1 MHNFIVLKKWLNLWV
16 YWRSSF
22 KNKNCLSW
30 ENQSWSLYKSGQ
42 IFIRFTNID
51 ETLISFVFSSWI
63 IMNFLSFFITSIQ
76 TNVCQVHLAIRMQ
89 HVITR
94 KDLTSVH
101 VILAALVMD
110 LHAMVN
116 NAWHEDR
123 SSNDQIKHL

>member
-123 SSNDQIKHL
+123 SSNDHIKHL